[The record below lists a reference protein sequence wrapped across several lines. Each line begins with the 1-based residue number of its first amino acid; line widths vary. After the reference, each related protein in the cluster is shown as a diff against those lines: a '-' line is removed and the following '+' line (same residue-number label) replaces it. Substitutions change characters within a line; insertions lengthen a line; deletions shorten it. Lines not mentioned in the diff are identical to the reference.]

1 MLLKYKKV
9 WYNEKKKG
17 LCNMNNIVLENEFLK
32 VEVSLLGAELK
43 SIVSNKK
50 VSYIW
55 GSDPK
60 FWNRSAPFLFPIVGT
75 LKDKETYIEGKL
87 YKMGSHGFLRDY
99 LFEVVS
105 KEKDKVVLKNEYNDE
120 TLSKYPFKYQAL
132 ITYSLE
138 NKTLVTN
145 IEIKNVD
152 EKMMPFNL
160 GGHPAFNC
168 PLYEGESF
176 NDYSICFEKE
186 ETFVSPFV
194 EANATLNFS
203 KTGCEYKNL
212 KVLNLKKDL
221 FDIDTIILPKV
232 NSKKVKL
239 LNKENKGIEF
249 EFAKFSTFAIW
260 TPFNE
265 APFVCLEPWIGYND
279 RVDSNKDFLTK
290 DNLVKLEKNETFDV
304 NYKISII
311 D

>member
-1 MLLKYKKV
+1 
-9 WYNEKKKG
+9 
-17 LCNMNNIVLENEFLK
+17 MNNVILENEYLK

-43 SIVSNKK
+43 KIISNKN
-50 VSYIW
+50 VNYIW

-99 LFEVVS
+99 QFEVIS
-105 KEKDKVVLKNEYNDE
+105 QEKEKVVLKNEYNEE
-120 TLSKYPFKYQAL
+120 TLSKYPFKYQAFV
-132 ITYSLE
+132 TYSLN
-138 NKTLVTN
+138 NKKIVTD
-145 IEIKNVD
+145 IEIKNID
-152 EKMMPFNL
+152 CKEMPFNF

-168 PLYEGESF
+168 PLYDGESF
-176 NDYSICFEKE
+176 SDYAIHFEKE

-194 EANATLNFS
+194 EKNATLNFN
-203 KTGCEYKNL
+203 KAGCEYKNL
-212 KVLNLKKDL
+212 KVLNLKKEL
-221 FDIDTIILPKV
+221 FDIDTIIIPKV

-249 EFAKFSTFAIW
+249 EFDKFSTFAIW

-279 RVDSNKDFLTK
+279 KVDTNKDFLTK
-290 DNLVKLEKNETFDV
+290 DDLVKLEKNQIFKVD
-304 NYKISII
+304 YKISII